1 MSTVVVFT
9 ALAACG
15 REESASE
22 RLSRQ
27 ADEALQRA
35 SEHLD
40 RAVVH
45 AGDSLERMQ
54 KLFEGQRADAEVS
67 LEQSLTNMSTHLEA
81 LVERLGEK
89 SERGTA
95 TVERE
100 FEQRLKVLRTE
111 FEQFQGASEAEWRD
125 KCQRLES
132 EVDELARKLSEK
144 LEQK

>member
-1 MSTVVVFT
+1 MSTVVVLT

-35 SEHLD
+35 SERLD

-67 LEQSLTNMSTHLEA
+67 LERSLANMSTHLEA

-100 FEQRLKVLRTE
+100 FEQRLNVLRAE
-111 FEQFQGASEAEWRD
+111 FEKFQGASEAEWRN
-125 KCQRLES
+125 KCQQLET